1 VQTFTGSTMVADYRL
16 AYEQSPVT
24 ARSRLTSVTLCTGAG
39 ACLPATTFSW
49 QNGTTTPTVVS
60 NPGGQNGTLS
70 AHRPYLGDFNGD
82 GLTDILWD
90 KGGSTSTPTSTGTRV
105 LWTGTAA
112 GSFTVTANFAGQD
125 GTLLGYAPALADFNR
140 DGRSDVLWYAI
151 DSNGSATGPTTKWI
165 STNSGTLTVGP
176 GPTVQLGMKLP
187 FQFWFRGLSGLAD
200 FNGDARSDLLW
211 SSTKP
216 DVVTVHIAS
225 ADGNFSTT
233 TLDGCAVFGD
243 PDWDGCGLSGSTVDL
258 NADGLTDL
266 AWVTTLSV
274 SGKGV
279 GLMRSK
285 GDGTFVTLPG
295 VGDTSLHDFTPY
307 FIDINGDGS
316 IDIVWDKIDS
326 KQRSLGE
333 RRLWLGK
340 GDGTFIWQSNLAGQD
355 GTLVGY
361 QPAFG
366 DFNGDGLPDILWV
379 QTDTNGLATGA
390 RVLWLGKGD
399 GAFTV
404 ITNFAGQDGTLVGY
418 VPVIGDFNGDGKAD
432 IFWDSRTGTDTR
444 STGTRVLWLSG
455 GAAPDLVTTV
465 TTGIGASTA
474 VTYKPLTDSTVYT
487 KQSSAIDP
495 EIDLQGPMA
504 AVSRVD
510 TSNGIGGTVSAG
522 YAYAGAVAHLD
533 GRGFLGFQQTKVKD
547 LQTNIERITSY
558 HQTFPF
564 IGLVETESAKL
575 GTQTLNQTTHFYQF
589 LDATGG
595 TTVGPASAPYRVSL
609 TESMATSAD
618 LDGSPLPALTSTYQ
632 YDAHGNA
639 TQIVVSSADGFSKTT
654 TNTYTNDTTKWL
666 LGRLTRAAVT
676 SLVPQPGAPPPK
688 FPVAVAITSSTNNLN
703 LWNYL
708 VANGH
713 ATAGTPGSWIV
724 SIASNVTIGSSSTS
738 SPALDIGAF
747 PSGSSLQLINY
758 GTIVGAGG
766 DGGRGGGGNNFCT
779 GIIPPTPGAPGGAA
793 LRTLVPVS
801 ITNFGRIWAGGGG
814 GGGGDVK
821 WITQAKCSAPAS
833 GGGGGGGRFPGP
845 GGLAGGAK
853 AYPGSPGTIVFG
865 GLGGPPAQCSALS
878 SVYLGARGGPGG
890 NPGQS
895 GNPGETGCGPG
906 APGGPPGPAVI
917 GNSLVTWAAVGDRR
931 GPLN

>member
-24 ARSRLTSVTLCTGAG
+24 ARSRLTSVTLCTGSG

-49 QNGTTTPTVVS
+49 QNGTTTPTVVT

-70 AHRPYLGDFNGD
+70 GHRPYLGDFNGD
-82 GLTDILWD
+82 GLTDIMWD
-90 KGGSTSTPTSTGTRV
+90 KGGSSSVPSSTGTRV

-112 GSFTVTANFAGQD
+112 GSFTVTSNFAGQD
-125 GTLLGYAPALADFNR
+125 GTLSGYAPAIADFNR

-151 DSNGSATGPTTKWI
+151 DSTGSATGPTKKWV
-165 STNSGTLTVGP
+165 STNDGSVTTSQ
-176 GPTVQLGMKLP
+176 GPTVSPGLTRVIPGLGN
-187 FQFWFRGLSGLAD
+187 RALSGLTD
-200 FNGDARSDLLW
+200 FNGDARTDLLW
-211 SSTKP
+211 AHPTKP
-216 DVVTVHIAS
+216 DVAAVHIAS

-243 PDWDGCGLSGSTVDL
+243 PDWDGCGLSGATVDL
-258 NADGLTDL
+258 NADGLTDI

-366 DFNGDGLPDILWV
+366 DFDGDGFPDILWV

-390 RVLWLGKGD
+390 RVVWLGKGD

-418 VPVIGDFNGDGKAD
+418 VPVVGDFNGDGKAD
-432 IFWDSRTGTDTR
+432 ILWDSRTGTDTR
-444 STGTRVLWLSG
+444 STGTRVLWLSDG
-455 GAAPDLVTTV
+455 VAPDLIASV

-474 VTYKPLTDSTVYT
+474 VTYKPLTDSSVYT

-495 EIDLQGPMA
+495 EIDLQGPMT

-533 GRGFLGFQQTKVKD
+533 GRGFLGFQQMKVTD
-547 LQTNIERITSY
+547 LQTNIVRATTY

-639 TQIVVSSADGFSKTT
+639 TQIVVSSADGFSKST

-713 ATAGTPGSWIV
+713 ATAGTQGSWIV
-724 SIASNVTIGSSSTS
+724 SIASNVTIGSSSTTT
-738 SPALDIGAF
+738 PALDIGAF

-766 DGGRGGGGNNFCT
+766 DGGRGGGGNSCSAA
-779 GIIPPTPGAPGGAA
+779 PPTPGAPGGPA
-793 LRTLVPVS
+793 LRTLVSVS
-801 ITNFGRIWAGGGG
+801 ITNYGSVWAGGGG
-814 GGGGDVK
+814 GGGGK
-821 WITQAKCSAPAS
+821 PKGFIKGCGLIPAS
-833 GGGGGGGRFPGP
+833 GGGGGGGLFPGP
-845 GGLAGGAK
+845 GGLAGGAN
-853 AYPGSPGTIVFG
+853 AYPGSPGTIAFG
-865 GLGGPPAQCSALS
+865 GLGGPPTTCGLFDMGVA
-878 SVYLGARGGPGG
+878 GGPGG
-890 NPGQS
+890 NPGQ
-895 GNPGETGCGPG
+895 TGGQGGSTTSCGPG

-917 GNSLVTWAAVGDRR
+917 GNALVTWVAVGDRR